1 MGGVCGDERVTGQVL
16 LATDGSE
23 DAALATRAAVELSKK
38 GGSELHLVHVWRDVP
53 SPTPRRVYS
62 GDMQVPGEG

>member
-1 MGGVCGDERVTGQVL
+1 MSVLPGRIL

-53 SPTPRRVYS
+53 SPYTQACVFWGHAGS
-62 GDMQVPGEG
+62 G